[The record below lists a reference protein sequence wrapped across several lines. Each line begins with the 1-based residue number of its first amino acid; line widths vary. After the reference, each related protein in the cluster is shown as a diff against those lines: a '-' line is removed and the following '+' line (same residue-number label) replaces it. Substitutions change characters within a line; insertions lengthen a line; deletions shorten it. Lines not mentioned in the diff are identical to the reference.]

1 MSREKGAAALLIA
14 LIILSGWNIIK
25 AGRLCRDIE
34 ERLDVCAQA
43 TEHARLEEAEL
54 AAEEALGIW
63 LDAESYSHIFIR
75 HPEIDSCSDVF
86 YELLDSIASQETQS
100 IGRNIQKLRYH
111 IRSIAS
117 MERLSPGSIL

>member
-1 MSREKGAAALLIA
+1 MSREKGAAALLLA

-25 AGRLCRDIE
+25 VDRLCRDIE
-34 ERLDVCAQA
+34 ARLDSCAQA
-43 TEHARLEEAEL
+43 TEEARLEEAKL
-54 AAEEALGIW
+54 AAEEALGLW

-86 YELLDSIASQETQS
+86 YELLDSIAAKEPES
-100 IGRNIQKLRYH
+100 IGWNIQKLRYH